1 MITIIKYCPIVSS
14 YGPPQ
19 APPSLMPRVDT
30 KPFAEGN
37 IFFFSAARGSK
48 GLRRER
54 GEPWRPCAGGL
65 DRLSN
70 DKACDMKWSA
80 FSATFSEGEHVWFQ
94 LQFFAALLPASIFL
108 LHTFFLLPIKEISF
122 SVQLN
127 YTSHELLLCWLALD
141 HTLDS
146 RADTLENDYFGQW
159 MNM

>member
-30 KPFAEGN
+30 KPFAEG
-37 IFFFSAARGSK
+37 IFHFLAVRLIFFSAARGSK

-54 GEPWRPCAGGL
+54 GEPRRPCAGGL

-80 FSATFSEGEHVWFQ
+80 FEAAFSEGEHVCFNY
-94 LQFFAALLPASIFL
+94 S
-108 LHTFFLLPIKEISF
+108 FLLPFYPLLFSYLIFYFVPAKKISI
-122 SVQLN
+122 SV
-127 YTSHELLLCWLALD
+127 
-141 HTLDS
+141 DS
-146 RADTLENDYFGQW
+146 IISASFC
-159 MNM
+159 